1 MNEILAKKYS
11 EKGQGLNRIMYLV
24 LRREGDK
31 EVAEAV
37 GIGNRNGQSTNQQ

>member
-1 MNEILAKKYS
+1 MDKILAKKYI

-31 EVAEAV
+31 EVAEAG
-37 GIGNRNGQSTNQQ
+37 GIENRNGQSTNQQ